1 MTGTTQNGLKRLIF
15 VVAPQLRIADASEFV
30 KNG

>member
-1 MTGTTQNGLKRLIF
+1 MTGTTQNGLKRL
-15 VVAPQLRIADASEFV
+15 VAPQLRIADASEFV